1 MIPDERYI
9 EIIAKRMSDQVPWS
23 EASKVFNHYGFVD
36 VVTFL
41 YSEPTLQPAL
51 LAYYAPEIEEALQTK
66 VLAPQL
72 MELREDYKDWQAD
85 VATRGGS

>member
-36 VVTFL
+36 VVTWLFGI
-41 YSEPTLQPAL
+41 PAL
-51 LAYYAPEIEEALQTK
+51 RDALLVEYTGDIVNALAKEKLDEE
-66 VLAPQL
+66 
-72 MELREDYKDWQAD
+72 RERAEYLEE
-85 VATRGGS
+85 R